1 MLKKIIVAVILIL
14 LVVAGIR
21 LIKHKQAAISKIKPP
36 KPRLMAVK
44 TVTGEKGEFASRKI
58 RLGELVAKRQA
69 QLSARITSHI
79 LSVSG
84 RPGTVVKKGDIL
96 LKFDDRLQKNQVAAT
111 RADLAAAKTQF
122 ATQKSI
128 FSRDQKLFAAQAIS
142 QEALDKSRV
151 SYDSIR
157 ARVIALKNALN
168 SALADLSYTVIKA
181 PADGVISSRTVD
193 PGDLA
198 TPGKVLMGLEES
210 GVGYYIR
217 VNVPQ
222 ADFRRLKLGN
232 QVEIIADK
240 FSEDPAAVTIT
251 AAISRIHPAVSKGTL
266 ASIEIDIA
274 TPPFSL
280 PTGAV
285 VRVALIQDKVEGWK
299 IPARALLENVKQNY
313 VFAVNADNQVEIIP
327 AKILANNGDWLV
339 IAAGLN
345 EKSRL
350 IVAQE
355 SALLKL
361 HEKQAVKVIK

>member
-1 MLKKIIVAVILIL
+1 MLKKIIVIIILIL

-21 LIKHKQAAISKIKPP
+21 LIKHKKAEISKIKPP

-44 TVTGEKGEFASRKI
+44 TVTGEKGDFSSRKI
-58 RLGELVAKRQA
+58 LLGEIVAKLQT

-79 LSVSG
+79 LTVSG
-84 RPGTVVKKGDIL
+84 RPGTVVKKGDVL
-96 LKFDDRLQKNQVAAT
+96 LKLDDRLQKNQVAAT

-142 QEALDKSRV
+142 QETLDKSRV

-157 ARVIALKNALN
+157 ARVTALKNALN
-168 SALADLSYTVIKA
+168 SALADLSYTVIKT
-181 PADGVISSRTVD
+181 PAGGVISRRAVD

-198 TPGKVLMGLEES
+198 TPGKTLMEVEDS
-210 GVGYYIR
+210 GAGYYIR

-222 ADFRRLKLGN
+222 ADFSQLKPDN
-232 QVEIIADK
+232 QVEIIPDK
-240 FSEDPAAVTIT
+240 FSGAPAAV
-251 AAISRIHPAVSKGTL
+251 AATISRVHPAVSSGTL
-266 ASIEIDIA
+266 ASIEIDVA

-285 VRVALIQDKVEGWK
+285 VRVALIQDRVEGWK
-299 IPARALLENVKQNY
+299 IPARALLENVKQSY
-313 VFAVNADNQVEIIP
+313 VFVVNADNQVEIIP
-327 AKILANNGDWLV
+327 ARILTENGDWLV
-339 IAAGLN
+339 VAAELN

-355 SALLKL
+355 SALLRL
-361 HEKQAVKVIK
+361 HEKQAVQVIQ